1 MEKLSHLQQYI
12 LKKSLGYRQTRK
24 TGQERGGID
33 KNTFFKFYENIKDK
47 PKDIENII
55 IKSLNRLIE
64 RDLIVAFCKKTKYKT
79 FIDKIF
85 LTSHGKKIAQ
95 KLLGTQEVLPM
106 KYKRRNENRNKKNSK
121 NN

>member
-1 MEKLSHLQQYI
+1 MDQLSKLQEYI
-12 LKKSLGYRQTRK
+12 LKKSLGYKQ
-24 TGQERGGID
+24 RGGVN
-33 KNTFFKFYENIKDK
+33 KNIFFKFYENIKSK

-79 FIDKIF
+79 FINKIL

-95 KLLGTQEVLPM
+95 KLLGTQEKLPM
-106 KYKRRNENRNKKNSK
+106 KYKKSLKYENRNKRNSR

>member
-1 MEKLSHLQQYI
+1 MDQLSKLQEYI
-12 LKKSLGYRQTRK
+12 LKKSLGYKQK
-24 TGQERGGID
+24 KGID
-33 KNTFFKFYENIKDK
+33 KNTFFKFYENIKNK

-79 FIDKIF
+79 FIDKIL

-95 KLLGTQEVLPM
+95 RLLGTQEMLPM
-106 KYKRRNENRNKKNSK
+106 KYKRKNGNKNKRNPK

>member
-24 TGQERGGID
+24 TGQARGDID
-33 KNTFFKFYENIKDK
+33 KNTFFKFYENIEDK

-64 RDLIVAFCKKTKYKT
+64 RDLIVAFCKKTKHKT
-79 FIDKIF
+79 FIDKIL
-85 LTSHGKKIAQ
+85 LTSRGKKIAQ

-106 KYKRRNENRNKKNSK
+106 KYKRKNGSRNKRNPK